1 MILRT
6 VKRIERKQKK
16 AMGII
21 KRDYKTIKRINL
33 ILLFIE
39 IYKFLSIV
47 LAIAALLLRAIDINI
62 EPLLNIVFWPISLI
76 LYLWAQCFY
85 FYNSLQYIFTLF
97 FSVGSIVFILEWINE
112 KKLLEAGISEKFM
125 IIIHIFAIFS
135 LFITLFYQILVW
147 TAWL

>member
-1 MILRT
+1 
-6 VKRIERKQKK
+6 
-16 AMGII
+16 MGII
-21 KRDYKTIKRINL
+21 KRDCKTIKRINL

-47 LAIAALLLRAIDINI
+47 LDMAALLLRAIDINI